1 MTLVEDARDVRP
13 RKIASL
19 VIHSGFALTGVVT
32 VILGPMLPILINRW
46 ALSDAQAGLF
56 FTLQFCGNLFGLLL
70 LGPLIARR
78 GYGQTLGLGFT
89 LIALGIGALNLTS
102 QTICLIATTL
112 FGLGLGLVLAAINL
126 WIAENAGAG
135 KAAALSIANLVWGV
149 GALACPALVLAANR
163 SHRLE
168 ILLLG
173 LGGLALLH
181 AVALASMNLSPRD
194 QGRKK
199 KEKLRIERRFV
210 KAMLILGSLFFLYCG
225 TESAIGGW
233 AGALAKRIGSN
244 TQNPWELAPML
255 FWAGLLGG
263 RAVSPLVFRKVS
275 ERTVL
280 ILGLML
286 AVVCNASLLW
296 ISSPGSAAIPLVGA
310 GLGFAAVFPV
320 LVASMVGIFGE
331 EAKRLGPITLVGANL
346 GGATIPWLL
355 GFTSTKTGSLQAGLL
370 VPLICCVLMI
380 AISATPHP
388 VYRRSDP

>member
-1 MTLVEDARDVRP
+1 MSLVDDARDVRP

-19 VIHSGFALTGVVT
+19 VIHSGFALAGVIT

-46 ALSDAQAGLF
+46 SLSDARAGLF
-56 FTLQFCGNLFGLLL
+56 FTLQFCGNLLGLLL
-70 LGPLIARR
+70 LGPLISRR

-89 LIALGIGALNLTS
+89 LIALGIGALSLTS
-102 QTICLIATTL
+102 QAICLIATAV
-112 FGLGLGLVLAAINL
+112 FGFGLGLVLAAINL
-126 WIAENAGAG
+126 WVAETAGAG

-149 GALACPALVLAANR
+149 GALACPALVLAANK

-168 ILLLG
+168 NLLLG
-173 LGGLALLH
+173 LAGLALLH
-181 AVALASMNLSPRD
+181 AVALASINLSPR
-194 QGRKK
+194 GRVSEKI
-199 KEKLRIERRFV
+199 EKLRIDRRWA
-210 KAMLILGSLFFLYCG
+210 KAILILGSLFFLYCG

-233 AGALAKRIGSN
+233 AAALAKRVGSN
-244 TQNPWELAPML
+244 TEDLWELAPML
-255 FWAGLLGG
+255 FWAGLLAG
-263 RAVSPLVFRKVS
+263 RAASPLVFRKVS
-275 ERTVL
+275 ERIVV

-296 ISSPGSAAIPLVGA
+296 ISSPGGAAIPLVCA

-331 EAKRLGPITLVGANL
+331 EAKRLGPITFVGANL

-380 AISATPHP
+380 ALVPLLIHP
-388 VYRRSDP
+388 GRRL